1 MVEDDVITVVEGER
15 TLFLV
20 DALSTSHANVS
31 DDDVLAVRGD
41 DAATINGDAL
51 SGSCL
56 SGNGDIALDGDAG
69 VGDIDDTAYV
79 EDYDTV
85 GLADGIGQRSCTR
98 RIEIGDMHDFSSTT
112 AGGIGCEA
120 LCTREGWLL
129 CAQRLYRQEQK
140 RRKGENCFLHN
151 LYVRCIVV

>member
-15 TLFLV
+15 TLTLV
-20 DALSTSHANVS
+20 DALSTSHADVA

-41 DAATINGDAL
+41 DAAAIDGDAL
-51 SGSCL
+51 SGSSL
-56 SGNGDIALDGDAG
+56 SGNGDIAFDGDAG
-69 VGDIDDTAYV
+69 VSDVDDTADV
-79 EDYDTV
+79 EDDDAV

-98 RIEIGDMHDFSSTT
+98 RIKIGDMHDFSSTA

-120 LCTREGWLL
+120 LCTREGRLL

-140 RRKGENCFLHN
+140 SRKGDDSFLHN
-151 LYVRCIVV
+151 LYVR

>member
-20 DALSTSHANVS
+20 DALSTSHADVA

-41 DAATINGDAL
+41 DAAAIDGDAL
-51 SGSCL
+51 SGSGL

-69 VGDIDDTAYV
+69 VGDIDDAADV

-85 GLADGIGQRSCTR
+85 GLANGIGQRSCTR
-98 RIEIGDMHDFSSTT
+98 RIKIGDMHDFSSTS

-120 LCTREGWLL
+120 LCTWEGWLL
-129 CAQRLYRQEQK
+129 CTQRLYRQEQK
-140 RRKGENCFLHN
+140 RCKGENCFLHN
-151 LYVRCIVV
+151 LYVR